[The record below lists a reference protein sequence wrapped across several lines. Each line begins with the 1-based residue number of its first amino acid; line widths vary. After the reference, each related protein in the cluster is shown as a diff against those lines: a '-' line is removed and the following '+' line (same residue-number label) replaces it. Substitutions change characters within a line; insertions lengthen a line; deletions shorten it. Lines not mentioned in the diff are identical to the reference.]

1 MNSLSSDDLNSSWY
15 KRNIFKA
22 FRLKK
27 MSEEGFRA
35 NAASSI
41 ERVIELNS
49 TPWESFQTKK
59 IVAFI

>member
-1 MNSLSSDDLNSSWY
+1 MG
-15 KRNIFKA
+15 
-22 FRLKK
+22 
-27 MSEEGFRA
+27 EEGFRA

-59 IVAFI
+59 IVI